1 MNPKLLGAFFTGAML
16 AAGIV
21 YVAVRQDTAPKPAT
35 VVAAKRQIPPPPAPA
50 APPAVVQYPVTVD
63 VPAVPPPTKP
73 AREKP
78 SPLAPPVRHER
89 PATIAQNQEP
99 AARPTPPMHEPFSPP
114 PAMREPINKERP
126 YNDAKP
132 ADPAPEAVQAPLPS
146 QQAPVAPSAPPP
158 PVEDAPN
165 PPPPGDVR
173 TPHTVTI
180 GVGTMLPVRI
190 GETLSSANNE
200 RGDTFLAT
208 LDQPLVVDGFVI
220 AERGSRVEGRV
231 VEAEAPGRTKGSSH
245 IGIELVKI
253 STSDGQHVR
262 IRTAAYKKDSN
273 SSTGND
279 VAKVG
284 IITAIGAAIGAA
296 ADGGKGA
303 AIGAGVGGA
312 AGVADVMLTRG
323 KPVEIRVETRLS
335 FRIQEPVTIT
345 ERLN

>member
-21 YVAVRQDTAPKPAT
+21 YMAVKPDTAPKRAT
-35 VVAAKRQIPPPPAPA
+35 IVAANRQIPPPPAPA
-50 APPAVVQYPVTVD
+50 APAVVQSPVTVD
-63 VPAVPPPTKP
+63 VPAVPEPTKP
-73 AREKP
+73 VREKP

-89 PATIAQNQEP
+89 LATIAQNQEP
-99 AARPTPPMHEPFSPP
+99 AARPMPQIHEPFSPP

-132 ADPAPEAVQAPLPS
+132 ADPAPGAVQAPLPP
-146 QQAPVAPSAPPP
+146 QQAPLAPSAPPP
-158 PVEDAPN
+158 PVEDAPSS
-165 PPPPGDVR
+165 PPPGDVR

-180 GVGTMLPVRI
+180 AVGTMLPVRI

-231 VEAEAPGRTKGSSH
+231 VDAEASGRTKGSSH

-273 SSTGND
+273 SSAGND

-312 AGVADVMLTRG
+312 AGVADVMLSRG

>member
-21 YVAVRQDTAPKPAT
+21 YVAVKPDTAPKPAT

-50 APPAVVQYPVTVD
+50 APAVVQSPVTVD
-63 VPAVPPPTKP
+63 VPAVQALTKP
-73 AREKP
+73 VREKP

-99 AARPTPPMHEPFSPP
+99 AARPTPPM
-114 PAMREPINKERP
+114 REPINKERP

-132 ADPAPEAVQAPLPS
+132 ADPAREVVQMPPPP

-180 GVGTMLPVRI
+180 GVGTLLPVRI

-231 VEAEAPGRTKGSSH
+231 VDAEASGRAKGSSH

-312 AGVADVMLTRG
+312 AGVADVMLSRG

>member
-1 MNPKLLGAFFTGAML
+1 MNPKILVAFFTGAL
-16 AAGIV
+16 IAAGIV
-21 YVAVRQDTAPKPAT
+21 YVAVRPDAPSKPAT
-35 VVAAKRQIPPPPAPA
+35 VVAANTQTPVPPPPPPAVVAQPVTVETPA
-50 APPAVVQYPVTVD
+50 APT
-63 VPAVPPPTKP
+63 PTK
-73 AREKP
+73 AVREKP
-78 SPLAPPVRHER
+78 SPLVPPVRHEI
-89 PATIAQNQEP
+89 PATIAQNREP
-99 AARPTPPMHEPFSPP
+99 APQSPPAVREPVNPAPPMH
-114 PAMREPINKERP
+114 EPINKERP

-132 ADPAPEAVQAPLPS
+132 ADPAPEAVQFPPPP
-146 QQAPVAPSAPPP
+146 QQAPVAPAAPPP

-165 PPPPGDVR
+165 PPPSSNGR
-173 TPHTVTI
+173 TPNTVTI
-180 GVGTMLPVRI
+180 AAGTLLPVRI
-190 GETLSSANNE
+190 GETLSAANNE

-231 VEAEAPGRTKGSSH
+231 TETERTKGSSH

-262 IRTAAYKKDSN
+262 IRTAAYKKESN

-312 AGVADVMLTRG
+312 AGVADVMLSRG

>member
-1 MNPKLLGAFFTGAML
+1 M
-16 AAGIV
+16 
-21 YVAVRQDTAPKPAT
+21 T
-35 VVAAKRQIPPPPAPA
+35 VVAASTQIPAPAPPPPA
-50 APPAVVQYPVTVD
+50 VVTPPVTVD
-63 VPAVPPPTKP
+63 KPAVPPPAK
-73 AREKP
+73 AVREKP
-78 SPLAPPVRHER
+78 SPLIPPVRHEI
-89 PATIAQNQEP
+89 PATVARNREP
-99 AARPTPPMHEPFSPP
+99 APQPP
-114 PAMREPINKERP
+114 PREPINKERP

-132 ADPAPEAVQAPLPS
+132 ADPAPETVQFPPPPA
-146 QQAPVAPSAPPP
+146 QAPVAPAAPPP
-158 PVEDAPN
+158 PVEEAPN
-165 PPPPGDVR
+165 PPPSADVR

-180 GVGTMLPVRI
+180 AAGTLLAIRI
-190 GETLSSANNE
+190 GETLSAVNNE

-231 VEAEAPGRTKGSSH
+231 TDADRTKSSSH
-245 IGIELVKI
+245 LGIELVRI

-262 IRTAAYKKDSN
+262 IRTAAYKKDAN

-312 AGVADVMLTRG
+312 AGVADVMLSRG
-323 KPVEIRVETRLS
+323 KPVQIPVETRLS

>member
-1 MNPKLLGAFFTGAML
+1 MNPKIAGAFFAGAMI

-21 YVAVRQDTAPKPAT
+21 YVAVRPDTPPRPVA
-35 VVAAKRQIPPPPAPA
+35 VVAANTQTPAPLPPPP
-50 APPAVVQYPVTVD
+50 VVATQPVTVET
-63 VPAVPPPTKP
+63 PAAAAPTKVV
-73 AREKP
+73 REKP
-78 SPLAPPVRHER
+78 SPLIPPVRHEK
-89 PATIAQNQEP
+89 PATVAQNREP
-99 AARPTPPMHEPFSPP
+99 APQPP
-114 PAMREPINKERP
+114 PPMREPINKERP

-132 ADPAPEAVQAPLPS
+132 ADPAPEVVQLPPPPP
-146 QQAPVAPSAPPP
+146 QAPVAPAAPPAQ
-158 PVEDAPN
+158 VEEAPN
-165 PPPPGDVR
+165 PPPSGNVR
-173 TPHTVTI
+173 TPNTVTI
-180 GVGTMLPVRI
+180 AAGTLLPVRI
-190 GETLSSANNE
+190 GETLSAANNE

-231 VEAEAPGRTKGSSH
+231 TEAERTKGSSH

-262 IRTAAYKKDSN
+262 VRTAAYKKESN

-323 KPVEIRVETRLS
+323 KPAEIRVETRLS

>member
-1 MNPKLLGAFFTGAML
+1 MNPKIMGAFFTGAL
-16 AAGIV
+16 IAAGIV
-21 YVAVRQDTAPKPAT
+21 YVAVRPDAPPKPVA
-35 VVAAKRQIPPPPAPA
+35 VVAANTQAPVPAPPPPAVVTQPVVVETPA
-50 APPAVVQYPVTVD
+50 APPAKTV
-63 VPAVPPPTKP
+63 
-73 AREKP
+73 REKP
-78 SPLAPPVRHER
+78 SPLIPPVRHER
-89 PATIAQNQEP
+89 PAMVAQNRELAPQV
-99 AARPTPPMHEPFSPP
+99 PPQPP
-114 PAMREPINKERP
+114 MREPINKERP

-132 ADPAPEAVQAPLPS
+132 ADPVPEAVQFPPPPP
-146 QQAPVAPSAPPP
+146 QAPVAPAAPP
-158 PVEDAPN
+158 PVEEAPN
-165 PPPPGDVR
+165 PAPSGNVR
-173 TPHTVTI
+173 TPNTVTI
-180 GVGTMLPVRI
+180 AAGTLLPVRI

-231 VEAEAPGRTKGSSH
+231 TEAERAKGSSH
-245 IGIELVKI
+245 LGIELVKI
-253 STSDGQHVR
+253 FTSDGQHVR
-262 IRTAAYKKDSN
+262 VRTAAYKKDAN

>member
-1 MNPKLLGAFFTGAML
+1 MNPKILGAFFAGAMI

-21 YVAVRQDTAPKPAT
+21 YVSVRPDAPPQPAA
-35 VVAAKRQIPPPPAPA
+35 VVAANTQTPLPPTPAPA
-50 APPAVVQYPVTVD
+50 VVAQPVTVETP
-63 VPAVPPPTKP
+63 VAPAPTK
-73 AREKP
+73 AVREKP
-78 SPLAPPVRHER
+78 SPLIPPVRHER
-89 PATIAQNQEP
+89 PVTMAQNRDPAPQPAPTIREP
-99 AARPTPPMHEPFSPP
+99 VNAAPP
-114 PAMREPINKERP
+114 MREPINKERP

-132 ADPAPEAVQAPLPS
+132 ADPAPEAVQFPPPPP
-146 QQAPVAPSAPPP
+146 QAPVAPSAPPP
-158 PVEDAPN
+158 QVEEAPN
-165 PPPPGDVR
+165 APPSGNGRMPN
-173 TPHTVTI
+173 TVTI
-180 GVGTMLPVRI
+180 SAGTLLPVRI
-190 GETLSSANNE
+190 GETLSAANSE

-231 VEAEAPGRTKGSSH
+231 TEAERTKGSSH

-253 STSDGQHVR
+253 STADGQHVR
-262 IRTAAYKKDSN
+262 IRTAAYKKEFN
-273 SSTGND
+273 NSTGND

-312 AGVADVMLTRG
+312 AGVADVMLSRG
-323 KPVEIRVETRLS
+323 KPAEIRVETRLS

>member
-1 MNPKLLGAFFTGAML
+1 MNPKILGAFFTGAVI

-21 YVAVRQDTAPKPAT
+21 YVAVRPEAPAKPAT
-35 VVAAKRQIPPPPAPA
+35 VVAANTQTPAPAPPPPA
-50 APPAVVQYPVTVD
+50 VESQPVTVET
-63 VPAVPPPTKP
+63 PAVPPPKKVV
-73 AREKP
+73 REKP
-78 SPLAPPVRHER
+78 SPLPPPVRHEI
-89 PATIAQNQEP
+89 PATIAQNREP
-99 AARPTPPMHEPFSPP
+99 APQPP
-114 PAMREPINKERP
+114 PPMREPINKERP

-132 ADPAPEAVQAPLPS
+132 ADPAPEVVQLPAPPP
-146 QQAPVAPSAPPP
+146 QAPVAPAAPP
-158 PVEDAPN
+158 PVEEAPN
-165 PPPPGDVR
+165 PAPSGNVR
-173 TPHTVTI
+173 TPNTVTI
-180 GVGTMLPVRI
+180 AAGTLLPVRI
-190 GETLSSANNE
+190 GETLSAANNE

-208 LDQPLVVDGFVI
+208 LDQPLVIDGFVI

-231 VEAEAPGRTKGSSH
+231 TEAERTKGSSH

-262 IRTAAYKKDSN
+262 IRTAAYKKESN
-273 SSTGND
+273 TSTGND

-284 IITAIGAAIGAA
+284 VIAAIGAAIGAA